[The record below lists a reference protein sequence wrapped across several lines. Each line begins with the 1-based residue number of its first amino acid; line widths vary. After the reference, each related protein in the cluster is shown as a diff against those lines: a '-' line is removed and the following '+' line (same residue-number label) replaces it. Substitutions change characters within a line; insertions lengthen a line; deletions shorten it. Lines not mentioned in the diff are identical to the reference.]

1 VKLCHGEEP
10 LYSTPQI
17 LNHCS
22 IPSSIHSYPTT
33 TAGFK
38 IRSILPT
45 QKSNTPGG
53 LKHETQSTDIPPPP
67 CIVWDQNGHIIV
79 QMTSHQLQLQS
90 PGCAPMAVFVGF
102 LVGTV
107 AMEQVLLWVLQFSL
121 SNLKIPLLYIHS
133 SSITEG
139 VGVG

>member
-1 VKLCHGEEP
+1 MTEGKKENQALNRYARIVVKLCHCEEA

-22 IPSSIHSYPTT
+22 SPSSIHSYPTT

-67 CIVWDQNGHIIV
+67 CVV
-79 QMTSHQLQLQS
+79 
-90 PGCAPMAVFVGF
+90 
-102 LVGTV
+102 
-107 AMEQVLLWVLQFSL
+107 
-121 SNLKIPLLYIHS
+121 
-133 SSITEG
+133 
-139 VGVG
+139 